1 MLIAFK
7 VNVLHIPKSSRYV
20 DKNHSIKL
28 LAMGVPMGLQFSITA
43 IGSMVMQSANNAL
56 GTIYVSGFTAGMR
69 IKSLMMCPFD
79 ALGAA
84 VSTFLSQNY
93 GAFKLDRIQD
103 GYHKGV
109 MVSILYGAFACVVM
123 VFFGRILSMMFVSAN
138 ESQVLNASA
147 LYLRRMGY
155 FYPVLGILITTRMSV
170 QGLGYSARAMLAGFV
185 EMIARCIVALCFVP
199 IFKYNAITWADQAA
213 WVAATLV
220 LIPLWVS
227 AMRAVQKKMS

>member
-1 MLIAFK
+1 MKWGCAGAAIATIFAQAVSGILCLLLIAFK

-93 GAFKLDRIQD
+93 GACKLERIHD

-109 MVSILYGAFACVVM
+109 MVSILYGA
-123 VFFGRILSMMFVSAN
+123 SPVS
-138 ESQVLNASA
+138 
-147 LYLRRMGY
+147 
-155 FYPVLGILITTRMSV
+155 
-170 QGLGYSARAMLAGFV
+170 
-185 EMIARCIVALCFVP
+185 
-199 IFKYNAITWADQAA
+199 
-213 WVAATLV
+213 
-220 LIPLWVS
+220 
-227 AMRAVQKKMS
+227 